1 MKNTYVFMIIQTL
14 LISLLFFSEGY
25 VKYVTIALFLLF
37 DLVLFVGLF
46 THKWSFKEF
55 MIFAAIFCSG
65 IFIIFYI
72 FNNSFITTIF
82 GVALMLLFLVIALL
96 ELISQPIPHS
106 SSKTFEKIQKPDE
119 PDYYYDVEYNT
130 ISDINIPENKS
141 YETIIKTPEPVMHV
155 KSEKSDVKNKLTA
168 RAVINE
174 LEKEASQLKNA
185 EKLMK
190 DFEIYNAE
198 KELLRESKALE
209 DAQKQINSMKAIIDK
224 KNISKLT
231 DVKKDKLV
239 DKIDTR
245 KISSVDSKKI
255 LQAKKELKLEAAELL
270 KVQRQIDEI
279 NRLKRADELK
289 REANELQNAQKKFNE
304 LNFANKQEQLKKQAK
319 SIEKTQKQL
328 NTLTKLNKLDELK
341 REAKELENANKK
353 IDELKF
359 LNKQEQLVK
368 QAKSIAKAQKEID
381 ELNKSTKKSIIK
393 QKSEINKK
401 SKQDKKIVPVT
412 KKIIQVKT
420 VKVPEESFY
429 FATENSNK
437 FHEPGCLSIKKVPKN
452 KLTLYTSKK
461 DAMKKGLQACNV
473 CMPK

>member
-1 MKNTYVFMIIQTL
+1 MKNTYVFMIIQAL

-37 DLVLFVGLF
+37 DLVLFVGLL

-65 IFIIFYI
+65 MFIIFYI
-72 FNNSFITTIF
+72 FNKSLITTIF

-106 SSKTFEKIQKPDE
+106 SSKIFEKMQKPDE
-119 PDYYYDVEYNT
+119 PDYYYDIEYNT
-130 ISDINIPENKS
+130 VSDINIPEKKP
-141 YETIIKTPEPVMHV
+141 YETIVRTPEPVMHI
-155 KSEKSDVKNKLTA
+155 KSEKSDVKNKLAA
-168 RAVINE
+168 RAVANE

-190 DFEIYNAE
+190 DLEIYNAE

-209 DAQKQINSMKAIIDK
+209 DAQRQINSMKAIINK
-224 KNISKLT
+224 KNTSKLAS
-231 DVKKDKLV
+231 VKKDKIV
-239 DKIDTR
+239 DKVDTK
-245 KISSVDSKKI
+245 KISSVDSKKL
-255 LQAKKELKLEAAELL
+255 LQAKKELKIEAAELL

-279 NRLKRADELK
+279 NQLKRVNELK
-289 REANELQNAQKKFNE
+289 REANELQNAQKKVSE
-304 LNFANKQEQLKKQAK
+304 LNFSNKQEQLTKQAK
-319 SIEKTQKQL
+319 SIEKAQKQI
-328 NTLTKLNKLDELK
+328 NAVTKLNRVNELQ
-341 REAKELENANKK
+341 REAKELQSADKK
-353 IDELKF
+353 INEIKF

-381 ELNKSTKKSIIK
+381 EMNKDTKKSLVK
-393 QKSEINKK
+393 QKLQQNKTN
-401 SKQDKKIVPVT
+401 IPAT
-412 KKIIQVKT
+412 KKVIQVKT
-420 VKVPEESFY
+420 IRVPEESFY